1 MKTIISV
8 ACMLL
13 VMCAVAPDA
22 ASAQPEGTVR
32 DAAQVL
38 YEITAIPASRIPT
51 NLLRSAEAVAIV
63 PGVVKIGFIAG
74 IRRGHG
80 VIVMKDGE
88 GEWTLPQFITLTG
101 GSVGWQA
108 GAQVTDVIL
117 VFRTRRS
124 VEGLLSGKFTLGA
137 DAAVAAGPVGREAEA
152 ATDLPLKSEILSYSR
167 TRGLFLGVSLDGSVI
182 EPDGV
187 AQSMYYGA
195 PVMQVPAA
203 IPPSAVTL
211 VQALS
216 AIAPPAR
223 PPQALQTVPGQP
235 VITQAATAAATTA
248 AAARLEVLR
257 QALVANSR
265 QLDTVLDEQWRQY
278 LRLPPE
284 LAAGSTPPRLA
295 DVQQTLAKFD
305 RVKQTS
311 QYQALTSRPDFQAT
325 HEVLREYV
333 QALQTTAGVPLALPA
348 PPAGSAAGPAQ
359 PAIARQPGR

>member
-1 MKTIISV
+1 MKRILPAV
-8 ACMLL
+8 CALLAAC
-13 VMCAVAPDA
+13 A
-22 ASAQPEGTVR
+22 ATPAGAQTGPEGTVR

-38 YEITAIPASRIPT
+38 YEIMAIPARRIPT

-80 VIVMKDGE
+80 VIIMKDAE

-124 VEGLLSGKFTLGA
+124 AEGLLSGKLTLGA

-152 ATDLPLKSEILSYSR
+152 ATDLPLRSEILSYSR
-167 TRGLFLGVSLDGSVI
+167 SRGLFLGVSLDGSVI
-182 EPDGV
+182 EPDAMAHAV
-187 AQSMYYGA
+187 YYGS
-195 PVMQVPAA
+195 PVMQVPAV

-211 VQALS
+211 VQSLA
-216 AIAPPAR
+216 AIAPVVRTVPT
-223 PPQALQTVPGQP
+223 PPVPGQP
-235 VITQAATAAATTA
+235 AAIPTSAAASA
-248 AAARLEVLR
+248 PRLEVLR
-257 QALVANSR
+257 QALATDSK
-265 QLDTVLDEQWRQY
+265 QLDTVLDDQWRQF
-278 LRLPPE
+278 LRMPAE
-284 LAAGSTPPRLA
+284 VSSGGTPPRLA
-295 DVQQTLAKFD
+295 DMQMALAKFD
-305 RVKQTS
+305 RVAQTA

-333 QALQTTAGVPLALPA
+333 QAMQTATGPTLSLPA
-348 PPAGSAAGPAQ
+348 PPAAAGGAAS
-359 PAIARQPGR
+359 PAIVRQPVR